1 MEPAKRT
8 SLEQRRRFMRERNEA
23 RAFRAGIEPAWT
35 ALEQAGEQF
44 RIYRIGSEPSWCP
57 NWIPRG
63 YSYIPWRELS
73 GVSWSPDQL
82 DRGEL
87 AGIIGDQLAARIG
100 PDDEL
105 LFVAEG
111 KAWSIGM
118 ARRVFDDHAVPLLD
132 AAWDHAFIAAP
143 PAQWLV
149 CADGHRAMWKDG

>member
-1 MEPAKRT
+1 MVSQLYT
-8 SLEQRRRFMRERNEA
+8 TWLQLHSVA
-23 RAFRAGIEPAWT
+23 RAER
-35 ALEQAGEQF
+35 
-44 RIYRIGSEPSWCP
+44 
-57 NWIPRG
+57 
-63 YSYIPWRELS
+63 REL
-73 GVSWSPDQL
+73 GPDQL

-87 AGIIGDQLAARIG
+87 AGIIRDQLAARIG

-111 KAWSIGM
+111 KAWSLGM